1 LTKAYQILSSSSF
14 KISDKKKTKLIEVM
28 SKVSGEKGLLLGQ
41 YYDLSFKSPT
51 LRRRLK
57 LNKLKTARLMSFC
70 CQAVAIC
77 ANKNKNVEVRMQK
90 IGEYIGEIFQIN
102 DDFADFPKMSKVNNE
117 ILLKYRE
124 KLAEKTIK
132 NLNKIKLKKKKT
144 FLLIDFLVDL
154 KV

>member
-1 LTKAYQILSSSSF
+1 ML
-14 KISDKKKTKLIEVM
+14 

-51 LRRRLK
+51 VRGRLK
-57 LNKLKTARLMSFC
+57 LNKLKTARLMSYC

-77 ANKNKNVEVRMQK
+77 ANKNKSVEISMQK
-90 IGEYIGEIFQIN
+90 IGENIGEIFQIN
-102 DDFADFPKMSKVNNE
+102 DDFADFPRMSKVNTE
-117 ILLKYRE
+117 ILLKYRK

-132 NLNKIKLKKKKT
+132 NLMKIKLKKKKT
-144 FLLIDFLVDL
+144 LLLIDFLVDL

>member
-1 LTKAYQILSSSSF
+1 
-14 KISDKKKTKLIEVM
+14 
-28 SKVSGEKGLLLGQ
+28 
-41 YYDLSFKSPT
+41 
-51 LRRRLK
+51 
-57 LNKLKTARLMSFC
+57 
-70 CQAVAIC
+70 
-77 ANKNKNVEVRMQK
+77 MQK

-144 FLLIDFLVDL
+144 LLLIDFLVDL

>member
-1 LTKAYQILSSSSF
+1 
-14 KISDKKKTKLIEVM
+14 M
-28 SKVSGEKGLLLGQ
+28 S
-41 YYDLSFKSPT
+41 Y
-51 LRRRLK
+51 
-57 LNKLKTARLMSFC
+57 C

-77 ANKNKNVEVRMQK
+77 ANKNKSVEISMQK

-102 DDFADFPKMSKVNNE
+102 DDFADFPRMSKVNTE
-117 ILLKYRE
+117 ILLKYRK

-132 NLNKIKLKKKKT
+132 NLKKIKLKKKKT

>member
-1 LTKAYQILSSSSF
+1 
-14 KISDKKKTKLIEVM
+14 M
-28 SKVSGEKGLLLGQ
+28 S
-41 YYDLSFKSPT
+41 Y
-51 LRRRLK
+51 
-57 LNKLKTARLMSFC
+57 C

-77 ANKNKNVEVRMQK
+77 ANKNKIFEVSMKK

-102 DDFADFPKMSKVNNE
+102 DDIADFPRMSKVNNE
-117 ILLKYRE
+117 ILLKYKK

-132 NLNKIKLKKKKT
+132 NLKKIKLKKKKT